1 MMDLNERQAYQ
12 EEDVDEL
19 GSALMTI
26 GFLFLVVDLLVILL
40 FASWSNRDGSYFFVI
55 WAIAQ
60 ALVGVALIA
69 AGYYKK
75 FKRHMKE
82 DA

>member
-1 MMDLNERQAYQ
+1 MMELNERQVYQ

-26 GFLFLVVDLLVILL
+26 GFLFLLVDLLVILL
-40 FASWSNRDGSYFFVI
+40 FASWSERDGSYFFLI

-60 ALVGVALIA
+60 ALVGVVLIA

-75 FKRHMKE
+75 FRKHMKE